1 MAKNGRQYPGC
12 RYAECTQLSCRKTQG
27 QAAREHGQHQQALQ
41 VVFESSAPVGLATA
55 PRDTPGSLPK
65 ARDQGVALGSSPS
78 IIVQPR
84 HVVRTQV
91 DPERA
96 AHWAVRHERQIEARA
111 QDIDQAELSGGWVS
125 ALALPPPP
133 PPRTAHLSSWR
144 CVPVGTLRSNFVA
157 GPQSKRSKTK

>member
-12 RYAECTQLSCRKTQG
+12 RYRMHPIIMSQNPG
-27 QAAREHGQHQQALQ
+27 QATREHGQHQQALQ
-41 VVFESSAPVGLATA
+41 VVFESSALGLATA

-144 CVPVGTLRSNFVA
+144 CVPVETLRSNFVA

>member
-1 MAKNGRQYPGC
+1 MAKNGSQYPGC
-12 RYAECTQLSCRKTQG
+12 RYAPNYHVAKPK
-27 QAAREHGQHQQALQ
+27 ARQHASTGSTNAGLQALQ
-41 VVFESSAPVGLATA
+41 VVFESSALGLATA